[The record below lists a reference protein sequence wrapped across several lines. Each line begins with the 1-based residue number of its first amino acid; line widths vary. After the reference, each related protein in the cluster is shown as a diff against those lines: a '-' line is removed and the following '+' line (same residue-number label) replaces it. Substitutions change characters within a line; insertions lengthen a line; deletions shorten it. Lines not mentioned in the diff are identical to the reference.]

1 MRVSLT
7 HPLLCFAFETGG
19 GRVYYSTPGGI
30 TEEASTG
37 AGAVTGSMSVQP
49 VVLGENDLTARRTPS
64 WAAALGAA
72 VDIHHLRRAGH
83 GAEAIATMGY
93 RHGDRDS
100 RQTLKSDRVDS
111 HTQTGTL
118 IQKTTRQRVTYLF
131 ALLNIVLI
139 WPLWLKVITLR
150 YKVGSFVQ
158 MLP

>member
-1 MRVSLT
+1 
-7 HPLLCFAFETGG
+7 
-19 GRVYYSTPGGI
+19 
-30 TEEASTG
+30 
-37 AGAVTGSMSVQP
+37 
-49 VVLGENDLTARRTPS
+49 
-64 WAAALGAA
+64 
-72 VDIHHLRRAGH
+72 
-83 GAEAIATMGY
+83 MGY

-111 HTQTGTL
+111 HTQTGTP